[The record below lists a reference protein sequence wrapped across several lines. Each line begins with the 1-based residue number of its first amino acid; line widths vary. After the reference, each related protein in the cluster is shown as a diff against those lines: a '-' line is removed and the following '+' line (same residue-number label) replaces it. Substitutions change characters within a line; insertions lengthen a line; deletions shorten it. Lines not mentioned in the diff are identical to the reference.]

1 MLLWFPVQFQLGSFH
16 GSLSLSLTLC
26 LFAFFLGGFRRK
38 GGKDALNFCLQTKI
52 LLASSPM
59 FGKKKAKD
67 APPPGEPPAADSS
80 GAGLDLSNLLTAFY
94 EKHAPHKV
102 KNVSNLLTHIEG
114 GDLTVEELNQLLV
127 DEYGEGFVPSV
138 SEESSPN
145 KDPPETELVAGPE
158 EQQSGTPPTDDSSSA
173 LKQLLTSFYLA
184 HAPSKL
190 DEPDKVDRVIEG
202 FSDNIDD
209 LNAALK
215 REYGQDLDDFA
226 AQGFV
231 PQDEGPPPKPES
243 QPPSASPEPAP
254 THKAAPAPTPTA
266 ATAAGD
272 TDSQFKARLY
282 VFYGQHAPDKV
293 GNVETLAVQ
302 VVKTLLCQPCTP
314 PFLFTVAIIVA
325 TTTTTTTTTTAIT
338 ITTTTYF
345 ATPSS

>member
-1 MLLWFPVQFQLGSFH
+1 
-16 GSLSLSLTLC
+16 
-26 LFAFFLGGFRRK
+26 
-38 GGKDALNFCLQTKI
+38 
-52 LLASSPM
+52 M

-145 KDPPETELVAGPE
+145 KNPPETELVADPE
-158 EQQSGTPPTDDSSSA
+158 EQQSEPPPTDDSSSA

-190 DEPDKVDRVIEG
+190 DEPDKVDRVLEG
-202 FSDNIDD
+202 FGDNIDD

-231 PQDEGPPPKPES
+231 PQDEGPPSKPES
-243 QPPSASPEPAP
+243 QPPSASPAPAP
-254 THKAAPAPTPTA
+254 APKAAPAPTHTA
-266 ATAAGD
+266 TTAAGD

-302 VVKTLLCQPCTP
+302 VGKSLLCQPCTP
-314 PFLFTVAIIVA
+314 LSSFPWLSSSPPPPQQQPR
-325 TTTTTTTTTTAIT
+325 
-338 ITTTTYF
+338 
-345 ATPSS
+345 PSSPPPPPPPRPPHLLQHHLHFMTNTTSSPPLPPQLLCSSPYGCAHTRSLSLFNCLISLQGMRRN